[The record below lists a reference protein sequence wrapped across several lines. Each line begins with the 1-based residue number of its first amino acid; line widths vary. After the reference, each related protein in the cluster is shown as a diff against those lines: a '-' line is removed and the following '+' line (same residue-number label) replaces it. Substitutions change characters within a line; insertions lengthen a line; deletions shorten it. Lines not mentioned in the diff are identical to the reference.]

1 MLLHSCTQIIGP
13 GNLNNIVRLQ
23 LAYMPPEISSIKVHR
38 DMGGYALK
46 AHRIHIPVFSNPK
59 VTFEASGKELRHFC
73 FISLP
78 RPFLPKLQ
86 CCLRKYPVC
95 HTSVAC
101 L

>member
-59 VTFEASGKELRHFC
+59 VTFEASDKELRHFC
-73 FISLP
+73 PSPSHSSP
-78 RPFLPKLQ
+78 R
-86 CCLRKYPVC
+86 CGAV
-95 HTSVAC
+95 
-101 L
+101 

>member
-1 MLLHSCTQIIGP
+1 MLHSQAQIIGP

-59 VTFEASGKELRHFC
+59 VTFEASDKELRHFWFDPPPPHPIPPPAAVLYEDASC
-73 FISLP
+73 LP
-78 RPFLPKLQ
+78 GL
-86 CCLRKYPVC
+86 
-95 HTSVAC
+95 
-101 L
+101 

>member
-1 MLLHSCTQIIGP
+1 MQIIGP

-59 VTFEASGKELRHFC
+59 VTFEASGKGGSVNSMH
-73 FISLP
+73 
-78 RPFLPKLQ
+78 RPGPLEP
-86 CCLRKYPVC
+86 Y
-95 HTSVAC
+95 
-101 L
+101 